1 MAGMDKYSAA
11 EELKKKGYECS
22 VDSGVVMIRGHKDAQ
37 FLSSLKK
44 ELKDIGYDGSFG
56 IHASSAQTKQNEQK
70 VQISVSDVDDS
81 VVTDSDMAG
90 SMMTSDGMDDDM
102 YSSDLG
108 NDNESGDADDADNGG
123 KPEIDYSSD
132 GQGTFNF

>member
-1 MAGMDKYSAA
+1 MDKYSAA

-37 FLSSLKK
+37 FLSTLKK

-56 IHASSAQTKQNEQK
+56 IHASASQSKQNEQK
-70 VQISVSDVDDS
+70 VMISADDVDDS

-90 SMMTSDGMDDDM
+90 SMMTSDSIDDM
-102 YSSDLG
+102 YGGDL
-108 NDNESGDADDADNGG
+108 ADNGD
-123 KPEIDYSSD
+123 KPEIDYSGD